1 MMFALSRSFPVSAKK
16 IAVFD
21 IDGTLY
27 RWQLF
32 HELVEELTMA
42 EVFPDNTFREV
53 DTAWNDWRG
62 GKLHFHGYE
71 SLVVETLMKY
81 LPLIP
86 ISTFEAAC
94 DKVIAQSSHKLHA
107 YPRQLLKDLR
117 EQGYTIVAISGS
129 QQELLDRFA
138 KKHDIDIAI
147 GAVYERKDGRFTGET
162 SRMTI
167 GRKAI
172 ILQEL
177 VDEHGFTLE
186 DSVAIGDSD
195 GDIELLSAVERPIA
209 FNPSEGLF
217 EHAKTTGWPI
227 VIERKNIAYRLE
239 RKDDALILAETVI
252 Y

>member
-1 MMFALSRSFPVSAKK
+1 MTAKK

-32 HELVEELTMA
+32 HELVEELTRA

-62 GKLHFHGYE
+62 GSLHFHSYE

-86 ISTFEAAC
+86 VKTFEAAC

-107 YPRQLLKDLR
+107 YPKQLLKNLR
-117 EQGYTIVAISGS
+117 ADGYTIVAISGS
-129 QQELLDRFA
+129 QQELLNRFA
-138 KKHDIDIAI
+138 AKHDIDIAI
-147 GAVYERKDGRFTGET
+147 GAVYERKDGHFTGET

-167 GRKAI
+167 GHKAT
-172 ILQEL
+172 ILQDL
-177 VDEHGFTLE
+177 VSEHDFTLD

-195 GDIELLSAVERPIA
+195 GDIELLSSVEEPIA

-217 EHAKTTGWPI
+217 EHAKTAGWSI

-239 RKDDALILAETVI
+239 RKDDALILAETII

>member
-1 MMFALSRSFPVSAKK
+1 MNTKK

-32 HELVEELTMA
+32 HELVEELTKA
-42 EVFPDNTFREV
+42 DVFPDNTFREV
-53 DTAWNDWRG
+53 DTAWNDWRSG
-62 GKLHFHGYE
+62 ALHFHGYE
-71 SLVVETLMKY
+71 SLVIETLMKY
-81 LPLIP
+81 LPLVP
-86 ISTFEAAC
+86 IKTFEAAC

-107 YPRQLLKDLR
+107 YPKQLLSNLR
-117 EQGYTIVAISGS
+117 ADGYTIVAISGS

-138 KKHDIDIAI
+138 KKHDIDIAV
-147 GAVYERKDGRFTGET
+147 GAVYERKDGHFTGET
-162 SRMTI
+162 SRITI
-167 GRKAI
+167 GRKAV

-177 VDEHGFTLE
+177 VKEHGFTLE

-195 GDIELLSAVERPIA
+195 GDIELLSSVEKPIA

-217 EHAKTTGWPI
+217 EHAKLAGWSM

-239 RKDDALILAETVI
+239 RKDDALVLAETII